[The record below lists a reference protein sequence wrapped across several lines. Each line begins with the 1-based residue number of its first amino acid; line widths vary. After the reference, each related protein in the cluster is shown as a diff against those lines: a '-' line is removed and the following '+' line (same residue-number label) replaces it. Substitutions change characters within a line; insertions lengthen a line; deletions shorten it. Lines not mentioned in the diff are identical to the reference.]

1 MGVRLRGLYRQ
12 PIFGDSCRHSF
23 RGLWHGGRDDR
34 SPPRSWFDPG
44 RFPHSPNGCTA
55 GRGGGGGGSLVF
67 CGMTIKAPT
76 MNLMGISVGLW
87 TNEISL
93 PFTLMKSPS
102 SRIGSAE
109 RHLNCVVSPFCE
121 SRNSAVTVPSSP
133 PLSTETT
140 IRRVYS
146 SGVLRPKTLFLS
158 RPATFA
164 AVMSSCIGPRVRRVG
179 LPSEAA
185 SGSRGLSVHPCCGH
199 GGPRSSR
206 TLGCRARWRRSKLHR
221 PQTGHIA
228 LGLT

>member
-1 MGVRLRGLYRQ
+1 MVDETIDRRQGHGLIREDFSPFAERL
-12 PIFGDSCRHSF
+12 
-23 RGLWHGGRDDR
+23 
-34 SPPRSWFDPG
+34 
-44 RFPHSPNGCTA
+44 TA

-93 PFTLMKSPS
+93 PFTLTKSPS

-140 IRRVYS
+140 IRRVHS
-146 SGVLRPKTLFLS
+146 SGVLRPKTLFLN

-185 SGSRGLSVHPCCGH
+185 SGSRGLSVHRAVATAARDRREHSAAVLVGVEVNCIGH
-199 GGPRSSR
+199 RR
-206 TLGCRARWRRSKLHR
+206 DTLRWD
-221 PQTGHIA
+221 
-228 LGLT
+228 